1 MQTLF
6 HAAGKLLYLL
16 RGNISKINP
25 FQSARHLGAA
35 FARANPGKVSEE
47 EKIIAGGC
55 SRIEPGI
62 PAERKS
68 QGRARTLGVCKR
80 IHPVDANST
89 ARGGQQCCAHLH
101 NCCFS
106 RPVGTEQ
113 SMNFAGAYTERNIID
128 SGESVFTLAKGAA

>member
-6 HAAGKLLYLL
+6 HAAGKPLYLL
-16 RGNISKINP
+16 RGDIGKINP

-62 PAERKS
+62 PAERKP
-68 QGRARTLGVCKR
+68 QGCARTLGVRKR
-80 IHPVDANST
+80 IHPVNANST
-89 ARGGQQCCAHLH
+89 ARGGQ
-101 NCCFS
+101 
-106 RPVGTEQ
+106 
-113 SMNFAGAYTERNIID
+113 
-128 SGESVFTLAKGAA
+128 

>member
-6 HAAGKLLYLL
+6 HAAGKLLYFL
-16 RGNISKINP
+16 RGNLGKINP

-35 FARANPGKVSEE
+35 FARANPGKVGEE

-68 QGRARTLGVCKR
+68 QGCTRALGVCKR
-80 IHPVDANST
+80 IHPVDANGT
-89 ARGGQQCCAHLH
+89 ACGSQQCCAHLY
-101 NCCFS
+101 NCCFPS
-106 RPVGTEQ
+106 SVGTEQ

-128 SGESVFTLAKGAA
+128 SGENVFTFAKDTA